1 VDALHDPADRAG
13 HAVLADSADS
23 AEVVEP
29 AARTGTPQRPTVV
42 YIGLLDDPIE
52 AAEKS
57 GYRRW
62 SAAGVLN
69 GGQPGAK
76 VVCYGLGDGSNASRL
91 AEGLHRYQPM
101 RLILAIDASRK
112 HADTQAWVRQVAKVV
127 QPSSLVSVARTVTS
141 SPGTVQELGYPVQYL
156 G

>member
-1 VDALHDPADRAG
+1 M
-13 HAVLADSADS
+13 
-23 AEVVEP
+23 
-29 AARTGTPQRPTVV
+29 V
-42 YIGLLDDPIE
+42 YVGLLDDPIE
-52 AAEKS
+52 AAEKC
-57 GYRRW
+57 GHRRW

-69 GGQPGAK
+69 GGQPGAH
-76 VVCYGLGDGSNASRL
+76 VVCYGLGDGTNVIRL

-101 RLILAIDASRK
+101 RLVLAVDASRK

-141 SPGTVQELGYPVQYL
+141 SPGTVQELGYPVQVL